1 MKSPLHLLRKLYSA
15 ASAIGFLLLG
25 WGCVSDGG
33 GSDTET
39 FAPLVLRAD
48 GSPAAD
54 AEVKLVPADYNPS
67 DSAPERI
74 LTVRTDVQGRF
85 RIPEPPA
92 GNYNL
97 LATAAAGAHGS
108 SDEAGFAQGVA
119 AGDLPDTLRLA
130 RARVLFISVHG
141 DTYAAADSGKAWFPG
156 TDLFVRCDGTGV
168 SVLEGVPRTLG
179 SMVIESRAGW
189 RHEFELT
196 TPGDSLVIW
205 ATRERVYSDPY

>member
-1 MKSPLHLLRKLYSA
+1 MA
-15 ASAIGFLLLG
+15 FAIVLLLLA

-39 FAPLVLRAD
+39 LTALILRED

-54 AEVKLVPADYNPS
+54 AEVKLVPADYNPV

-74 LTVRTDVQGRF
+74 LTVRADSLGRF
-85 RIPEPPA
+85 RIPDPPA

-97 LATAAAGAHGS
+97 LATASGGAQAPA
-108 SDEAGFAQGVA
+108 DEAAFSERVT
-119 AGDLPDTLRLA
+119 AGNLPDTLRLA

-141 DTYAAADSGKAWFPG
+141 DTYAAVDSGKAWFPG

-168 SVLEGVPRTLG
+168 TVLERVPRTLG
-179 SMVIESRAGW
+179 SMVIESLAGW

-205 ATRERVYSDPY
+205 ATRERVYSEPY